1 MAQKFELTART
12 REVNLHID
20 VPGPLPL
27 INADVSMI
35 ERVVTNL
42 LDNAMRHTPVGG
54 RSVWR
59 SGRRINSF
67 RSKWQT
73 TERASMP
80 RCATICSSGRRRCL
94 PRHRGGSRWV
104 RVADCE
110 TNAGA
115 ARGRY
120 QTGGVGKRGAVQVL
134 RATLRNRRVRR
145 SRHPAKK
152 LLREPLV
159 ANFLVGT
166 VGLNRFQR
174 GVQFLQQRLVI
185 RAHGNAESGA
195 EVLRVGHF
203 RRGCPSCGLVFSHS
217 LTTAVSPNTPS
228 IRPFS
233 NR

>member
-42 LDNAMRHTPVGG
+42 LDNAMRHTPSAG

-80 RCATICSSGRRRCL
+80 LRDDLFQRPSALSTL
-94 PRHRGGSRWV
+94 HRGRI
-104 RVADCE
+104 A
-110 TNAGA
+110 
-115 ARGRY
+115 
-120 QTGGVGKRGAVQVL
+120 VG
-134 RATLRNRRVRR
+134 
-145 SRHPAKK
+145 
-152 LLREPLV
+152 
-159 ANFLVGT
+159 
-166 VGLNRFQR
+166 
-174 GVQFLQQRLVI
+174 
-185 RAHGNAESGA
+185 
-195 EVLRVGHF
+195 
-203 RRGCPSCGLVFSHS
+203 
-217 LTTAVSPNTPS
+217 
-228 IRPFS
+228 
-233 NR
+233 